1 LDDSKKRQL
10 LASLNALD
18 AKDQDDDQNN
28 SYEPSFV
35 SKEPLKTRR
44 DDTETQVF
52 TFDVVNN
59 NPFNSASFKS
69 LDSSMNSV
77 KSVTS
82 SVSNTEKKAK
92 LMKELFEQAT

>member
-1 LDDSKKRQL
+1 MDDSKKRQL

-18 AKDQDDDQNN
+18 AKDQKN
-28 SYEPSFV
+28 SYQPSFV
-35 SKEPLKTRR
+35 SKEPLKTTRR
-44 DDTETQVF
+44 DDDTETQVMF

>member
-1 LDDSKKRQL
+1 MDDSKKRQL

-18 AKDQDDDQNN
+18 DPNE

-77 KSVTS
+77 TSVA
-82 SVSNTEKKAK
+82 SNSEKKAK

>member
-1 LDDSKKRQL
+1 MDDSKKRQL

-18 AKDQDDDQNN
+18 AKDQKN

-44 DDTETQVF
+44 DDTETQVMF